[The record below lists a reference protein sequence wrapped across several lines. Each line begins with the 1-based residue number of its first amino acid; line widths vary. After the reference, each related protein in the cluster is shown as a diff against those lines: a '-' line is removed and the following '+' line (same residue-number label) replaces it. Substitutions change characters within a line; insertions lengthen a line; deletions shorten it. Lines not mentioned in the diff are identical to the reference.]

1 MAQPPRHGDSPCR
14 RDMISFT
21 EVDNESRVAMSVR
34 SFAAFKNCEDESEDG
49 CSLIDILEK
58 RSSLGASVVD
68 AVSSPTTFRRIWQ
81 EIEAISLDRQP
92 SRRRRQNSIRGN
104 PERGRTGLISSI
116 SSPIDPPS
124 TETRSASSSP
134 RSLLSQSTKSREKS
148 SSTSP
153 TPEDVTA
160 LPGLQSKGPRE
171 YDELMPL
178 TGDEIDQAPFD
189 LVSPCSNAPSR
200 YSLEI
205 ISEALFSAEHLDA
218 IFNDQLLLEKF
229 TAFLCVSRPKSV
241 PLLVYYLDALKALKA
256 IGYSNSITRS
266 LVSING
272 AGLSEEAISNTTNES
287 LLARL
292 SKVLQTLATED
303 LPAYITHTWVQTVAV
318 TIKQRITN
326 TLPNHLKPLSEGLAD
341 VFCLIDP
348 SRHDNPIIFASKEFH
363 QMTQYGASYALGRN
377 CRFLQGPGT
386 NQSSA
391 RRIKEHL
398 DAGKE
403 HCEVLLNYRRDGS
416 PFMNLVMAAP
426 LLDSRGIIRYHIS
439 AQVDV
444 SGLAKECVG
453 LESLRRIVDQRQ
465 DDEDASAHTSGKD
478 EFCELAKMFTDS
490 ELKIVQEIGGS
501 MHRRRQGAAGPETG
515 STHHGPTRVDSDPLP
530 RISTT
535 SISRATS
542 LFEHYLLVRPHPH
555 LRVLFASPS
564 LRFPGMLQSSFM
576 SRIRGPPAV
585 REAFAEGRG
594 ITAKVR
600 WVTRMDSYGKSK
612 WIHCTPLLGS
622 NGAVGVWMVVLVN
635 DDAEADLRRSR
646 DAPLVDV
653 KIDGQRPFD
662 VEDTSSGNGNTNG
675 GLNGCR
681 SSSALGHTSGDVDIE
696 ACTSGFSGLTHK
708 EAGSATM

>member
-1 MAQPPRHGDSPCR
+1 
-14 RDMISFT
+14 
-21 EVDNESRVAMSVR
+21 MSVR
-34 SFAAFKNCEDESEDG
+34 SFAAFKNYEDEVEDD
-49 CSLIDILEK
+49 CSLTDILEK

-68 AVSSPTTFRRIWQ
+68 AVSSPTTFKRIW
-81 EIEAISLDRQP
+81 EETETNFPDRQP
-92 SRRRRQNSIRGN
+92 SRRRRPESIRSN
-104 PERGRTGLISSI
+104 PERGRTGLVSST
-116 SSPIDPPS
+116 SPIEPPS

-134 RSLLSQSTKSREKS
+134 GSLISQSTKSRENS

-153 TPEDVTA
+153 APGDGTA

-178 TGDEIDQAPFD
+178 TGDEIDQASID
-189 LVSPCSNAPSR
+189 LVSACDNPPSR

-218 IFNDQLLLEKF
+218 IFHDQLLLERF
-229 TAFLCVSRPKSV
+229 TSFLCVFRPKSV

-256 IGYSNSITRS
+256 IGYSNTIIRS
-266 LVSING
+266 LVSVKG
-272 AGLSEEAISNTTNES
+272 TDLCEEVISNTINEP

-292 SKVLQTLATED
+292 SKVLHTLATDD
-303 LPAYITHTWVQTVAV
+303 LPAYITHTWIQTVAV

-326 TLPNHLKPLSEGLAD
+326 TLPDHLKDLSEGVAD

-348 SRHDNPIIFASKEFH
+348 SRNDNPIVFASKGFH

-377 CRFLQGPGT
+377 CRFLQGPST
-386 NQSSA
+386 SQLSA

-444 SGLAKECVG
+444 SGLAKEYIG
-453 LESLRRIVDQRQ
+453 FESLRRIVDQRQ
-465 DDEDASAHTSGKD
+465 HDEDASVHTSVKD
-478 EFCELAKMFTDS
+478 EFRELVEMFTPS
-490 ELKIVQEIGGS
+490 ELKIVQEVGGS
-501 MHRRRQGAAGPETG
+501 MHRRRQDDAAGSETR
-515 STHHGPTRVDSDPLP
+515 SRHHGLARVDSDPLP
-530 RISTT
+530 RISTA
-535 SISRATS
+535 SVSRVTS

-576 SRIRGPPAV
+576 SRIGGPHAV
-585 REAFAEGRG
+585 REAVAQAFADGSG
-594 ITAKVR
+594 VTTKVR

-635 DDAEADLRRSR
+635 DDAEASLRRSR

-653 KIDGQRPFD
+653 KIDGKRPFD
-662 VEDTSSGNGNTNG
+662 GEDTSYGSGNANG

-681 SSSALGHTSGDVDIE
+681 PSSALGNTSGAVAIE
-696 ACTSGFSGLTHK
+696 VCTSGSSDLAHK
-708 EAGSATM
+708 KVGSTTM

>member
-1 MAQPPRHGDSPCR
+1 
-14 RDMISFT
+14 
-21 EVDNESRVAMSVR
+21 MSVR
-34 SFAAFKNCEDESEDG
+34 SFAAFKNCEDEGEDE
-49 CSLIDILEK
+49 CSLVDLLEK

-68 AVSSPTTFRRIWQ
+68 AVSSPTTFRRIW
-81 EIEAISLDRQP
+81 EETKVVFPDRQP
-92 SRRRRQNSIRGN
+92 SRRGRPDSIRSN
-104 PERGRTGLISSI
+104 PGRGRTGLVSST
-116 SSPIDPPS
+116 SPREPPS
-124 TETRSASSSP
+124 TETRSASSAT
-134 RSLLSQSTKSREKS
+134 RSLSSRSTKSKENS
-148 SSTSP
+148 LSTSP
-153 TPEDVTA
+153 FPGDAIA

-171 YDELMPL
+171 HDELMPL
-178 TGDEIDQAPFD
+178 TGDEINQASFD
-189 LVSPCSNAPSR
+189 LVSPCNNAPPR

-218 IFNDQLLLEKF
+218 ILNDQLLLERF
-229 TAFLCVSRPKSV
+229 TSFLCVSRPKSI

-256 IGYSNSITRS
+256 IGYSNSIVRS
-266 LVSING
+266 LVSVKG
-272 AGLSEEAISNTTNES
+272 AGLGEEVISNTVNES
-287 LLARL
+287 LLAKL
-292 SKVLQTLATED
+292 SKVLQTLARED
-303 LPAYITHTWVQTVAV
+303 LPAYITHTWIQTVAV

-326 TLPNHLKPLSEGLAD
+326 TLPDHLKDLSEGLAD

-348 SRHDNPIIFASKEFH
+348 SRHDNPIVFASKEFH
-363 QMTQYGASYALGRN
+363 QMTQYGASYVLGRN

-386 NQSSA
+386 SQSSA

-426 LLDSRGIIRYHIS
+426 LLDSCGIIRYHIS

-453 LESLRRIVDQRQ
+453 LESLRRIVDQRRNG
-465 DDEDASAHTSGKD
+465 EDASAHTSVKD
-478 EFCELAKMFTDS
+478 EFRELAEMFTSS
-490 ELKIVQEIGGS
+490 ELKTVQEVGGS
-501 MHRRRQGAAGPETG
+501 MHRRHREDTAGAETG
-515 STHHGPTRVDSDPLP
+515 SRHHGPARVDSDPLP
-530 RISTT
+530 RISTA
-535 SISRATS
+535 SVSRVTS

-576 SRIRGPPAV
+576 SRIGGPPAV
-585 REAFAEGRG
+585 REAVAQAFADGRG
-594 ITAKVR
+594 ITTKVR
-600 WVTRMDSYGKSK
+600 WVTRMDSYGKGK

-635 DDAEADLRRSR
+635 DDAEVDLRRSR

-653 KIDGQRPFD
+653 KIDGRRPFD
-662 VEDTSSGNGNTNG
+662 GEDISSDSGNADG

-681 SSSALGHTSGDVDIE
+681 PSSALGHTSGDVEIE
-696 ACTSGFSGLTHK
+696 ACTSGSSDPAHK
-708 EAGSATM
+708 KAGSTTM